1 MNAIRFLFVVSTLF
15 VPGLVPGNEGP
26 NLYLEATATKE
37 LVAKEGQKVIVYGH
51 TENSAKSASGAN
63 FVNFKGA
70 EFFLVTFQS
79 DLAQFPGGEP
89 FEQFDGKRVAV
100 EGVISIYRDKP
111 QIKLTR
117 PDQVRILKEEEVFPP
132 VAEKP
137 AGGDATDTPE
147 KSMEKPE
154 TPSEEKEEEPKRKPP
169 VDASEF
175 FD

>member
-1 MNAIRFLFVVSTLF
+1 MNAIRFLLAGFVFFTPDML
-15 VPGLVPGNEGP
+15 PGNESP
-26 NLYLEATATKE
+26 HLYLEATATKE
-37 LVAKEGQKVIVYGH
+37 LIAKEGQKVTVYGH

-79 DLAQFPGGEP
+79 DLAQFPAGEP
-89 FEQFDGKRVAV
+89 FEQFDGKHIAV
-100 EGVISIYRDKP
+100 DGVVSVYRDKP

-117 PDQVRILKEEEVFPP
+117 PDQVRVLEADEVFPP
-132 VAEKP
+132 VVEKP
-137 AGGDATDTPE
+137 AAEGTAEKTE
-147 KSMEKPE
+147 KSREKPE
-154 TPSEEKEEEPKRKPP
+154 TTSEEKEEEPKRKPP